1 MDKIDQEIST
11 KIDNLF
17 SFDDEDYEKVNV
29 MDKGLGF
36 HHKKNELK
44 QARGQQTSLNR
55 KRTGIPLPQVN
66 QIKEVPMPS
75 TLSHVGDTT
84 SSESSIDIKSIV
96 RTQSSKDE
104 PVTNVELVY
113 QSSSVEKVAF
123 AWVVDFFIIT
133 TFLSAAVF
141 LIFNISG
148 VTLGKP
154 LEVLLRTDFIIFFSS
169 FFIVFY
175 FVYFTVLELL
185 GTPGRMFFGTKLI
198 STREGSSLHS
208 WQTFLRS
215 LIIISSPL
223 LLLIPLYFGWH
234 DKVSETRSVE
244 EKW

>member
-11 KIDNLF
+11 KIDSLF
-17 SFDDEDYEKVNV
+17 SFDNEDYEKLNI

-44 QARGQQTSLNR
+44 QGAGQKTSMKR
-55 KRTGIPLPQVN
+55 KRTGIPLPKITE
-66 QIKEVPMPS
+66 IKEVPLPT
-75 TLSHVGDTT
+75 TLNHTGNT
-84 SSESSIDIKSIV
+84 SKITSPIELTSIAKESNESNEKLN
-96 RTQSSKDE
+96 Q
-104 PVTNVELVY
+104 VEIVY

-123 AWVVDFFIIT
+123 AWLVDFFVIA

-148 VTLGKP
+148 ISIGKP
-154 LEVLLRTDFIIFFSS
+154 TEIILRADFLIFFTT
-169 FFIVFY
+169 FFVVFY
-175 FVYFTVLELL
+175 FIYFTVLELL

-198 STREGSSLHS
+198 STKNSGALHS
-208 WQTFLRS
+208 GQTFLRA
-215 LIIISSPL
+215 LIIVTSPF

>member
-1 MDKIDQEIST
+1 MDKIDKEIST
-11 KIDNLF
+11 KIDSLF
-17 SFDDEDYEKVNV
+17 SFDEEEYDKVNV

-36 HHKKNELK
+36 HHKKNSLK
-44 QARGQQTSLNR
+44 QSSGRQANIQR
-55 KRTGIPLPQVN
+55 KSSGIPLPQVN

-75 TLSHVGDTT
+75 TLNHSV
-84 SSESSIDIKSIV
+84 SSSKVDSKIEISSI
-96 RTQSSKDE
+96 SK
-104 PVTNVELVY
+104 TKLNVSEEESQGELIY

-123 AWVVDFFIIT
+123 AWVVDFFIIA

-148 VTLGKP
+148 ISLGRP
-154 LEVLLRTDFIIFFSS
+154 TEVIMRSDFLLFFTS
-169 FFIVFY
+169 FFVVFY

-185 GTPGRMFFGTKLI
+185 GTPGRMFFGTKLVT
-198 STREGSSLHS
+198 TRASESLHS
-208 WQTFLRS
+208 WQTFLRA
-215 LIIISSPL
+215 LIIAVSPF